1 MGFIGKLKMNLEK
14 TRQGFSKKVVN
25 LFSRYKSLDDEL
37 FEELEE
43 LLIMADVGVETSLGL
58 VENIR
63 QLAIEKKLRDPGE
76 LKAVFKEE
84 IKKILQGEDTTA
96 GDVDVSGGAP
106 HVILVVGVNGVGKT
120 TTIAKLAHRL
130 TGMGKKVLL
139 GAGDTYRAA
148 AMEQLEVWANKIGV
162 DLIKH
167 KTGSDP
173 AAVAFDALQAAK
185 ARGLDV
191 LIIDTAGR
199 LHTKRNLMEELVK
212 IKRVLHKGNP
222 AAPQEVLLVLD
233 ATTGQNAVAQAK
245 LFGDAVGVTGIVL
258 TKLDGTAKGGIVV
271 AVKSELDIPVKM
283 IGLGEGMDDLKVFN
297 ADEFVEAL
305 FD

>member
-1 MGFIGKLKMNLEK
+1 MGFIGRLKENLEK
-14 TRQGFSKKVVN
+14 TREGFSKKVEN

-43 LLIMADVGVETSLGL
+43 LLIMADVGVETSLEL

-63 QLAIEKKLRDPGE
+63 ELAVEKRLRDPGE
-76 LKAVFKEE
+76 LKSVFKEE
-84 IKKILQGEDTTA
+84 IKKILQGEDSPGDDVITTA
-96 GDVDVSGGAP
+96 DSP

-120 TTIAKLAHRL
+120 TTIAKLARRFAD
-130 TGMGKKVLL
+130 MGKNVLL

-148 AMEQLEVWANKIGV
+148 AIEQLEVWANKIGV

-185 ARGLDV
+185 ARRVDV

-199 LHTKRNLMEELVK
+199 LHTKSNLMDELVK

-222 AAPQEVLLVLD
+222 GAPQEVLLVLD
-233 ATTGQNAVAQAK
+233 ATTGQNAVVQAK

-283 IGLGEGMDDLKVFN
+283 IGIGEGMEDLKIFD